1 MGNCCDRPVLFNEKN
16 QQSKTSKNQV
26 MAFSKNSDFRKTY
39 EYLSIL
45 GSGAFAKVRLFR
57 NIHYKNLKYAIK
69 TLKKEGISKPLYDCI
84 KLEVN
89 ILRRLDHPNIVK
101 YYESFEDDV
110 YLHIVMEY
118 LEGDDLFTIISQ
130 RNHNKFTEKD
140 MIKIMHQLFKALVFI
155 HNKNIVH
162 RDIKP
167 ENILFSQK
175 DDYSTL
181 KLIDFGLATTTMRKD
196 KKSCGSPYY
205 MSPEIINGRF
215 CPKTDVWAAGVI
227 LFLMLTGK
235 FPFQGNPNTG
245 DIFDNIMKQEIP
257 IDILKKSRCSS
268 EAIDLVTKLLAKDD
282 NERLSSEEALEHC
295 WFTKYDS
302 IKHTSSISME
312 TVETLR
318 DFSNKTIFQKEVL
331 FFIAKIAKEEEIK
344 QLKELFNQLDENN
357 TGVLTINEIKYV
369 FKKVGI
375 KLSEEEMKDIWE
387 GLDFHKDGMINYTE
401 FLAGMI
407 SSVMSDKEEKLQSAF
422 NYFQNM
428 NDEGYI
434 SYDSLIKATKAFDLP
449 VNTKEIKKTFDN
461 LDEKEKRINFET
473 FKKIINGN

>member
-1 MGNCCDRPVLFNEKN
+1 M
-16 QQSKTSKNQV
+16 
-26 MAFSKNSDFRKTY
+26 
-39 EYLSIL
+39 
-45 GSGAFAKVRLFR
+45 
-57 NIHYKNLKYAIK
+57 
-69 TLKKEGISKPLYDCI
+69 YDCI

-227 LFLMLTGK
+227 LFLMLML
-235 FPFQGNPNTG
+235 F
-245 DIFDNIMKQEIP
+245 IV
-257 IDILKKSRCSS
+257 IL
-268 EAIDLVTKLLAKDD
+268 IL
-282 NERLSSEEALEHC
+282 
-295 WFTKYDS
+295 
-302 IKHTSSISME
+302 
-312 TVETLR
+312 
-318 DFSNKTIFQKEVL
+318 
-331 FFIAKIAKEEEIK
+331 
-344 QLKELFNQLDENN
+344 
-357 TGVLTINEIKYV
+357 
-369 FKKVGI
+369 
-375 KLSEEEMKDIWE
+375 
-387 GLDFHKDGMINYTE
+387 
-401 FLAGMI
+401 
-407 SSVMSDKEEKLQSAF
+407 EKL
-422 NYFQNM
+422 YTM
-428 NDEGYI
+428 I
-434 SYDSLIKATKAFDLP
+434 
-449 VNTKEIKKTFDN
+449 
-461 LDEKEKRINFET
+461 
-473 FKKIINGN
+473 